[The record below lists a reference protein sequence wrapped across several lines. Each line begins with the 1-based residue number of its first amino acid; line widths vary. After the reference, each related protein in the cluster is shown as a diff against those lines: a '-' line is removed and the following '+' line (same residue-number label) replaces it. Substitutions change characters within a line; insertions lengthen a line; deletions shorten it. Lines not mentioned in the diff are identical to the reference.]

1 MKKISVFATTALLGT
16 VLLAVPVFA
25 NDHTVPGGPSTNGEM
40 SMESIVTYSDM
51 IKILGDIARTSKG
64 KVEVFKLDDYG
75 KSEQGRS
82 FYVAKVGNGPKK
94 IWIQARIHGNERL
107 TTEAALQLVKTMGTG
122 KADKEVQKILD
133 ELTLYVIPIYNP
145 DGSEMNTR
153 TTQLIDDKTNEPIL
167 DGNDKPREI
176 DLNRDWN
183 LLDKNEDGE
192 IDGFVADESKAFYK
206 YWADLD
212 PDFMIDLHHQGLKTV
227 PGTNESTSMSLGVSL
242 APNGPTL
249 PDTPYNDI
257 TRQAQGYVFD
267 ALSKY
272 GYTHIDRY
280 TVGDGQYEIDIRG
293 GVTSGM
299 MLALDYEG
307 LNTEGHSNPAIFF
320 ETKGMTR
327 EGSLGQ
333 KSNGYLTKQNYLG
346 LKALLFGLASGEVED
361 ADPEHWEDI
370 PHGEIAG
377 YSTDYAGTILK

>member
-1 MKKISVFATTALLGT
+1 MKIISAFAGATILTAALL
-16 VLLAVPVFA
+16 AAPVFA
-25 NDHTVPGGPSTNGEM
+25 DSQNVPGGPSTNGEW

-51 IKILGDIARTSKG
+51 IKILRDIERTSKG
-64 KVEVFKLDDYG
+64 KVEVFTLDNYG
-75 KSEQGRS
+75 KSEQERS
-82 FYVAKVGNGPKK
+82 FYVAKVGSGPQK

-107 TTEAALQLVKTMGTG
+107 TTEAALQLVKTLGTG
-122 KADKEVQKILD
+122 KAEKEVRKILE

-153 TTQLIDDKTNEPIL
+153 TTKLIDDETKEPVL
-167 DGNDKPREI
+167 DKNGKPREI

-183 LLDKNEDGE
+183 LLDKDEDGE
-192 IDGFVADESKAFYK
+192 IDGFAADESKAFYK
-206 YWADLD
+206 YWTDLD
-212 PDFMIDLHHQGLKTV
+212 PDFMIDLHHQGFKTV

-267 ALSKY
+267 ALGKY

-293 GVTSGM
+293 GVTSAM
-299 MLALDYEG
+299 MLGLDYDG
-307 LNTEGHSNPAIFF
+307 LNAEGHTNPAIFF

-346 LKALLFGLASGEVED
+346 LKALLYGLASGEVEKV
-361 ADPEHWEDI
+361 DPEHWEDI
-370 PHGEIAG
+370 PHNEITG
-377 YSTDYAGTILK
+377 YSTDYAGTIMK